1 MWIVKLALDRPYTFV
16 VLALLI
22 LLISPLVI
30 LRTSTDIFPTVNLP
44 VIAVAWNYNGM
55 NAEELEGRLTTVYE
69 KVLTTLV
76 DNIEHIE
83 STTVGI
89 DGIVRVKIFLQPNAS
104 VDRAN
109 AEVTAASQSIL
120 RQLPP
125 GTISP
130 LIVNYTASN
139 VPVLQL
145 ALSGQG
151 LSEADLN
158 DLALNF
164 LRTQLVTIP
173 GAVVPYPYGGKQRE
187 IMVNLQDTLLQ
198 SKGIS
203 PQDVVSA
210 LSTQNVIAPSGTA
223 KIGKFEYDF
232 PTNSAPRTID
242 GLNNVPV
249 KVVGNSTIYLK
260 DISQVANGFIPQT
273 NIVRHD
279 GRRGVLVT
287 IIKAGTASTLS
298 VVNGIRRLL
307 PRVEL
312 TLPPQ
317 LHIQPL
323 ADQSLFVRGAIGGVV
338 REATIAAGLTALMI
352 LLFLGSWRSTV
363 IIAVSIPLAILTSVI
378 ALSAIGE
385 TINTMT
391 LGGLALAVGILVD
404 DATVTIENITRHLE
418 EGQPHYEGILQGAAQ
433 IATPAFVS
441 TTCICIAFMPLFA
454 LEGVSHYLFPP
465 LAEAIIFAMLASYIL
480 SRTLVP
486 TMAMYLLKEREE
498 NSAPSRNPLVRAQKA
513 FDRGFEAFRHAYQ
526 RLLTTFVGKRFV
538 FVPAFLLVCLSAG
551 TLIP

>member
-30 LRTSTDIFPTVNLP
+30 LNTSTDIFPTVNLP

-125 GTISP
+125 GTLPP

-145 ALSGQG
+145 ALSGTG

-158 DLALNF
+158 DQALNF
-164 LRTQLVTIP
+164 LRPQLVTVP
-173 GAVVPYPYGGKQRE
+173 GAAVPYPYGGKQRE

-203 PQDVVSA
+203 PQQVVNA
-210 LSTQNVIAPSGTA
+210 LNTQNVIAPSGTA
-223 KIGKFEYDF
+223 KIGQFEYDF
-232 PTNSAPRTID
+232 PTNSAPRTVD
-242 GLNNVPV
+242 ELNNVPV

-260 DISQVANGFIPQT
+260 DVSHVADGFIPQT
-273 NIVRHD
+273 NIVRHN

-287 IIKAGTASTLS
+287 IIKAGSASTLS
-298 VVNGIRRLL
+298 VVNGIRQLL
-307 PRVEL
+307 PRVEQ

-317 LHIQPL
+317 LRIQPL
-323 ADQSLFVRGAIGGVV
+323 ADQSLFVRAAIEGVV
-338 REATIAAGLTALMI
+338 REAIIAAGLTALMI
-352 LLFLGSWRSTV
+352 LLFLGSWRSTLIV
-363 IIAVSIPLAILTSVI
+363 CISIPLAILTSCI
-378 ALSAIGE
+378 ILGAMGH

-391 LGGLALAVGILVD
+391 LGGMALAVGILVD
-404 DATVTIENITRHLE
+404 DATVEIENVHRNMGMAKPLTRA
-418 EGQPHYEGILQGAAQ
+418 ILDGAQQ
-433 IATPAFVS
+433 IALPAFVS
-441 TTCICIAFMPLFA
+441 TLAICIVFVPVLLLTGPARFLFT
-454 LEGVSHYLFPP
+454 P
-465 LAEAIIFAMLASYIL
+465 LALAVVFAMMMSDFI
-480 SRTLVP
+480 SRTIVP
-486 TMAMYLLKEREE
+486 TMMHHLLGPEVEIYAHGEE
-498 NSAPSRNPLVRAQKA
+498 GLAHAQGPIWKMHHA
-513 FDRGFEAFRHAYQ
+513 FNNQFE
-526 RLLTTFVGKRFV
+526 K
-538 FVPAFLLVCLSAG
+538 
-551 TLIP
+551 

>member
-30 LRTSTDIFPTVNLP
+30 LSTPTDIFPTVNLP
-44 VIAVAWNYNGM
+44 VVAVSWIYTGM

-69 KVLTTLV
+69 KVLTALV

-89 DGIVRVKIFLQPNAS
+89 DGLVRVKIFLQPNAS

-109 AEVTAASQSIL
+109 AQVTAASQSIL

-125 GTISP
+125 GTLP
-130 LIVNYTASN
+130 PEIVNYTASN

-145 ALSGQG
+145 ALSGPG

-164 LRTQLVTIP
+164 LRPQLVTIP

-203 PQDVVSA
+203 PQDVVNA
-210 LSTQNVIAPSGTA
+210 LNAQNVIAPSGTA
-223 KIGKFEYDF
+223 KIGRFEYDL
-232 PTNSAPRTID
+232 PTNSAPRTMD
-242 GLNNVPV
+242 ELNHLPV

-260 DISQVANGFIPQT
+260 DVSQVANGFIPQT
-273 NIVRHD
+273 NIVRHN

-287 IIKAGTASTLS
+287 IIKAGNASTLS

-312 TLPPQ
+312 TLPSQ

-323 ADQSLFVRGAIGGVV
+323 GDQSLFVRGAIEGVV

-378 ALSAIGE
+378 VLSAIGE

-418 EGQPHYEGILQGAAQ
+418 EGQSLYEGILHGAAQ

-441 TTCICIAFMPLFA
+441 TTCICIAFLPLFA
-454 LEGVSHYLFPP
+454 LQGVSHYLFPP

-486 TMAMYLLKEREE
+486 TMGMYLLKAP
-498 NSAPSRNPLVRAQKA
+498 NHNAAPSRNPLARMQKA
-513 FDRGFEAFRHAYQ
+513 FDRGFEAGPEHLPRVTEDTH
-526 RLLTTFVGKRFV
+526 T
-538 FVPAFLLVCLSAG
+538 
-551 TLIP
+551 